1 MYLYLQFKY
10 KQYNHFLWLCWMI
23 EMGYTCMTERTLG
36 LFVPRDE
43 SYWYDSPCYGIV
55 HAD

>member
-10 KQYNHFLWLCWMI
+10 KLYNHFLWLCWMI

-36 LFVPRDE
+36 LFVPRD
-43 SYWYDSPCYGIV
+43 V
-55 HAD
+55 